1 MRELEHFARI
11 TGGEVKVAGGKEK
24 VAGGKEK
31 EVEGGAKSVRVIAKD
46 LEEIG
51 YVAEGLLKKT
61 GNVEGGSTHS
71 VVGEKEEAITE
82 VADEKGTEKGAMRAE
97 DVRIEGGA
105 TEGITNPTDLCA
117 EEPST
122 PGQIQSEELDT
133 PSFENLSLNEPA
145 QKVDAKQESKIGK
158 PGSPETGKSVR
169 FTPVPSEQK
178 DLELKNV
185 KAKNHTPEKSKIAR
199 STSTLT
205 PKKSLKSSNDT
216 ATAAAKGK
224 ARSGRP

>member
-11 TGGEVKVAGGKEK
+11 SGGEIK

-51 YVAEGLLKKT
+51 YASEGLLKKT
-61 GNVEGGSTHS
+61 GNIEGGSTHS
-71 VVGEKEEAITE
+71 VVEEKEEAITE
-82 VADEKGTEKGAMRAE
+82 VADEKGTEEGTMSAE
-97 DVRIEGGA
+97 DVGIEEGLA
-105 TEGITNPTDLCA
+105 EGITNPTDVCA

-122 PGQIQSEELDT
+122 PGQTQSEELDT
-133 PSFENLSLNEPA
+133 PSFKDLSLNEPA

-158 PGSPETGKSVR
+158 PGSPETNKSVR
-169 FTPVPSEQK
+169 FTPGPSEQK
-178 DLELKNV
+178 DLGLKNV

-216 ATAAAKGK
+216 AAAAAKGK
-224 ARSGRP
+224 ARSGRPST